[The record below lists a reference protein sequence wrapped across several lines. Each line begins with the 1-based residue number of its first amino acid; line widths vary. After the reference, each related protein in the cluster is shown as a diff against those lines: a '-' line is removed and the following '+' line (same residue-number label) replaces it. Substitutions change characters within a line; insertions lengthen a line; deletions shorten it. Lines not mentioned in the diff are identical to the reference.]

1 MTRPKLIP
9 TQIGGSLWLLRLE
22 GEHDI
27 STVSDLH
34 RELDRFFETGTSVVV
49 DLAAATFVDSSILRE
64 LIRGGLR
71 LRPATTEKMAVVA
84 PPGSAAAGLFEL
96 VDAANNCF
104 PVFDSVGAA
113 LEFCRSPAA
122 LPA

>member
-1 MTRPKLIP
+1 MRPKLIT

-34 RELDRFFETGTSVVV
+34 RELDRIFETGTSVVV
-49 DLAAATFVDSSILRE
+49 DLAAATFVDSSILSE

-71 LRPATTEKMAVVA
+71 PSTTEKMAVVA

-96 VDAANNCF
+96 VDAANKCF

-113 LEFCRSPAA
+113 VEFCRGPAA